1 MKTKTIIPIVVFLLC
16 FQQVIQAQTLKKKI
30 QKSVVEIGNT
40 FAEIPMERLKRLDQ
54 VAFLIF
60 KKLDDNTKVNVLFV
74 DSGNQE
80 ISQLAL
86 VWLQTGMI
94 YYGHNTMLSLQSA
107 GISPKIEPI
116 SKLAILKEYGFS
128 IRNTRGENPMSYNID
143 YGSGNW
149 VVYPKS
155 LQSLQS
161 TSDNTIEIY
170 VEKISSNENENNNVE
185 LIFTDTNTIAR
196 EMLYL
201 ATRINNLLQ
210 TKQ

>member
-40 FAEIPMERLKRLDQ
+40 FTEIPMERLKRLDQ

>member
-1 MKTKTIIPIVVFLLC
+1 
-16 FQQVIQAQTLKKKI
+16 
-30 QKSVVEIGNT
+30 
-40 FAEIPMERLKRLDQ
+40 
-54 VAFLIF
+54 
-60 KKLDDNTKVNVLFV
+60 
-74 DSGNQE
+74 
-80 ISQLAL
+80 
-86 VWLQTGMI
+86 
-94 YYGHNTMLSLQSA
+94 
-107 GISPKIEPI
+107 
-116 SKLAILKEYGFS
+116 
-128 IRNTRGENPMSYNID
+128 MSYNID